1 MMVQPV
7 IGSNKMAM
15 DKNCISNCCDKKQ
28 DKKQQ
33 SENKDCNPFLACSSA
48 AWMQSPKI
56 SVSHPPKVIYKQQY
70 FIFNDNRVIKN
81 LSSLFHPPNMV

>member
-1 MMVQPV
+1 MVV
-7 IGSNKMAM
+7 LWAKTVSVNAA
-15 DKNCISNCCDKKQ
+15 KKQ
-28 DKKQQ
+28 SKKQQ
-33 SENKDCNPFLACSSA
+33 SESKDCNPFLACSLA

-56 SVSHPPKVIYKQQY
+56 WVSHPQKYIYKQQY